1 MSHPGPKSL
10 LPGGDGDMYL
20 RGKLKSALVHF
31 ASILIRLYGQVL
43 KEQDLRPSE
52 R

>member
-10 LPGGDGDMYL
+10 LPGGDGEL
-20 RGKLKSALVHF
+20 NFLKSALVHF